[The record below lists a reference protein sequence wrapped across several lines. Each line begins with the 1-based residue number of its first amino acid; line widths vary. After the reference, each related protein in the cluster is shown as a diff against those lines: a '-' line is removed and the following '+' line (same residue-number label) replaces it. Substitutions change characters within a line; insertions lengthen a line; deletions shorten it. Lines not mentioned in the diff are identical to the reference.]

1 MKELKRLI
9 NYALYFKGWFAL
21 GIILMILMVGFELL
35 GPVIAMIILDRHI
48 QGGEGQI
55 EMLPIYQLLAVF
67 LGTNLLYAIFSYF
80 QEVVLQNSGALVV
93 QKIRND
99 VFQHVQKLPIRYFD
113 DLPAGK
119 VVARITNDTESIL
132 HMFSIVLPMFLVS
145 TLTIGAITV
154 VTLFINI
161 WTGLV
166 MLLFVPIIIVWMI
179 LYRKYSN
186 DYNHMRRERNS
197 DINAMI
203 NESISGMPIIQVFNR
218 EEQIT
223 REFEALNNDYLKSTG
238 SLIKLESATG
248 QNLMGTLRSLLFAV
262 MVYIFASSFLDAS
275 TALSVGTMYILVDYV
290 TRFFN
295 PLFNIIG
302 ELDIYEQA
310 RVAAVKVFELLDA
323 EIEAEQEENL
333 GSFTG
338 HIAFK
343 EVSFSYD
350 DKHTVLKDISIDV
363 SPGET
368 VALVGHTGSGK
379 SSIINLLMRFYDP
392 VKGKIL
398 FDGKDTREFSKQSLR
413 QHMSIV
419 LQDPFIYSG
428 SLLFNLRM
436 NNEEISE
443 EEARQALLSVGG
455 AEMLS
460 RMNDDMHTELTER
473 GSTLSL
479 GERQL
484 ISFARAMVFNPKVL
498 VLDEATSNIDS
509 ETEQM
514 IQHAMKVVSAN
525 RTTFIIAHR
534 LSTIQ
539 HAGQILLL
547 DSGRIVEKGNHE
559 ELLASGKEYAKMYT
573 MQLGQPKAMNA

>member
-1 MKELKRLI
+1 M
-9 NYALYFKGWFAL
+9 AFKGRFAL
-21 GIILMILMVGFELL
+21 GITLMILMVGFELL

-67 LGTNLLYAIFSYF
+67 LGIKLLHAVFSYF

-93 QKIRND
+93 QKMRND
-99 VFQHVQKLPIRYFD
+99 VFQHVQRLPIRYFD

-132 HMFSIVLPMFLVS
+132 NMFSVVLPLFLVS
-145 TLTIGAITV
+145 SLTVGAITV
-154 VTLFINI
+154 ITLFINV
-161 WTGLV
+161 WTGLI

-186 DYNHMRRERNS
+186 EFNHTRRERNS

-203 NESISGMPIIQVFNR
+203 NESISGMSIIQVFNR
-218 EEQIT
+218 EAQVT
-223 REFEALNNDYLKSTG
+223 REFEALNDDYMKNTG
-238 SLIKLESATG
+238 SLIKLESASG

-262 MVYIFASSFLDAS
+262 MVYIFASSFLDPQ

-302 ELDIYEQA
+302 QLDIYEQA

-323 EIEAEQEENL
+323 EVEAEEEENL
-333 GSFTG
+333 GSFNG
-338 HIAFK
+338 HITFN

-392 VKGKIL
+392 VRGKIL

-413 QHMSIV
+413 HHMSIV

-428 SLLFNLRM
+428 SLLFNLRL
-436 NNEEISE
+436 NNERISE
-443 EEARQALLSVGG
+443 EEARAAIISVGG
-455 AEMLS
+455 EEMLS
-460 RMNDDMHTELTER
+460 RMDQGMQTKLTER

-539 HAGQILLL
+539 HADQILLL
-547 DSGRIVEKGNHE
+547 DSGRIVERGNHE
-559 ELLASGKEYAKMYT
+559 ELLETGKEYAKMYT
-573 MQLGQPKAMNA
+573 MQLGQPVSMNV

>member
-1 MKELKRLI
+1 MKEIKRLMA
-9 NYALYFKGWFAL
+9 YAMAFKGRFAL
-21 GIILMILMVGFELL
+21 GITLMILMVGFELL

-67 LGTNLLYAIFSYF
+67 LGIKLLHAVFSYF

-93 QKIRND
+93 QKMRND
-99 VFQHVQKLPIRYFD
+99 VFQHVQRLPIRYFD

-132 HMFSIVLPMFLVS
+132 NMFSVVLPLFLVS
-145 TLTIGAITV
+145 SLTVGAITV
-154 VTLFINI
+154 ITLFINV
-161 WTGLV
+161 WTGLI

-186 DYNHMRRERNS
+186 EFNHTRRERNS

-203 NESISGMPIIQVFNR
+203 NESISGMSIIQVFNR
-218 EEQIT
+218 EAQVT
-223 REFEALNNDYLKSTG
+223 REFEALNDDYMKNTG
-238 SLIKLESATG
+238 SLIKLESASG

-262 MVYIFASSFLDAS
+262 MVYIFASSFLDPQ

-302 ELDIYEQA
+302 QLDIYEQA

-323 EIEAEQEENL
+323 EVEAEEEENL
-333 GSFTG
+333 GSFNG
-338 HIAFK
+338 HITFN

-392 VKGKIL
+392 VRGKIL

-413 QHMSIV
+413 HHMSIV

-428 SLLFNLRM
+428 SLLFNLRL
-436 NNEEISE
+436 NNERISE
-443 EEARQALLSVGG
+443 EEARAAIISVGG
-455 AEMLS
+455 EEMLS
-460 RMNDDMHTELTER
+460 RMDQGMQTKLTER

-539 HAGQILLL
+539 HADQILLL
-547 DSGRIVEKGNHE
+547 DSGRIVERGNHE
-559 ELLASGKEYAKMYT
+559 ELLETGKEYAKMYT
-573 MQLGQPKAMNA
+573 MQLGQPVSMNV